1 MSSRPHTSPKQL
13 RFLQVLTWCDLLQ
26 IPNSDWQKESTFCF
40 GESLLDSQSLGK
52 PGNRRIKIKEASAT
66 QLLLFPVLEKE
77 EEGLDGNKNQR

>member
-1 MSSRPHTSPKQL
+1 MLSRPHTSPEQL
-13 RFLQVLTWCDLLQ
+13 QFLQVLTWCDLLQ
-26 IPNSDWQKESTFCF
+26 IPHSDWQKELTFCF
-40 GESLLDSQSLGK
+40 GESLLDSQSPGK